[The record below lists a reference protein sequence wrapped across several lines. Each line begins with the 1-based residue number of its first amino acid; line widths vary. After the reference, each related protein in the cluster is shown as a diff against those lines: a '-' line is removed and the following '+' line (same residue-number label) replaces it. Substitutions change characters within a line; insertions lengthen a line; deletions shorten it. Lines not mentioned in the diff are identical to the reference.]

1 LKGILLLFFQ
11 LLSAPG
17 DQWAEHLALAN
28 ADAGY
33 CQEFLE
39 LMEEHKD
46 ENPTAMGYYAL
57 ATMLQAKR
65 FSNPF
70 TKLSYFNKG
79 KKILEATIAA
89 NPENAELRFLRFAVQ
104 SEVPAILLYFSEIE
118 EDQEVLDNHLEQ
130 EEDGLALR
138 IRKFYQLK
146 DIEINS

>member
-1 LKGILLLFFQ
+1 
-11 LLSAPG
+11 
-17 DQWAEHLALAN
+17 
-28 ADAGY
+28 
-33 CQEFLE
+33 
-39 LMEEHKD
+39 MEEHKD

-79 KKILEATIAA
+79 KKILEVTIAA